1 MFSTN
6 DGESRWVEA
15 RIEGSAGVRE
25 IEISNYD
32 RSANALAA
40 FPTPG
45 RIEEF
50 TRRIAQRYAEP
61 GEGRERIRVG
71 IWRPDYDVR
80 TMEPRRERIREIV
93 IAAEPPERER

>member
-6 DGESRWVEA
+6 DGESRWVEV
-15 RIEGSAGVRE
+15 RIEGAQGVRE
-25 IEISNYD
+25 IEILNYD
-32 RSANALAA
+32 RTANALAA

-45 RIEEF
+45 RIQEF
-50 TRRIAQRYAEP
+50 GRQIADRYGEP
-61 GEGRERIRVG
+61 GDDPERVRVG

-93 IAAEPPERER
+93 IVAAPDEQER